1 VQNRVSDLLGKT
13 GCTGSGP
20 CIPVGRP
27 WSSSWDEVKCCGV
40 DKQTIGVAV
49 GGAAVVGVAFGMAR
63 YAYGLTLPDVRSE
76 FGLSELLLGLVASG
90 IFAGYLVGLVSV
102 PRLSARRGPRAPTT
116 VGGVCGV
123 VGAATVALA
132 PSPWILAAGAVLSG
146 SAAGWVWAPYSD
158 IVTEVAP
165 RRHQPTLLA
174 VITTGTSLGL
184 VALAVLG
191 LLATFASWRLTWAGI
206 AVAAATAALV
216 NLRAVP
222 RLDGP
227 RRDKDSSPRSLWR
240 RPMVAPLAY
249 AVLYFA
255 AVTIYFTYAS
265 EAARSGGLAASA
277 APLLFALIGV
287 GGLVALRT
295 GTMTR
300 AVGAPAVGV
309 GSVCVV
315 SSALILLGI
324 GRTSLPLTLVS
335 AVLLG
340 IGYMVGSSVLAIW
353 TAQVAADRPGDGFTM
368 ALVVGAVTSI
378 AAPAAMG
385 VLIPVFGLPELLV
398 LVAAVTAVGATGLA
412 VLPRLFGAIA
422 RRGDRT

>member
-1 VQNRVSDLLGKT
+1 
-13 GCTGSGP
+13 
-20 CIPVGRP
+20 
-27 WSSSWDEVKCCGV
+27 
-40 DKQTIGVAV
+40 
-49 GGAAVVGVAFGMAR
+49 VVGVAFGMAR
-63 YAYGLTLPDVRSE
+63 YAYGLTLPDLRSE
-76 FGLSELLLGLVASG
+76 FGLSELLLGLIASG
-90 IFAGYLVGLVSV
+90 TFAGYLVGLVSV

-132 PSPWILAAGAVLSG
+132 PSPWLLAAGAVLSG

-184 VALAVLG
+184 VALAALG
-191 LLATFASWRLTWAGI
+191 LLATLTSWRLTWAGI
-206 AVAAATAALV
+206 ALAAAVAALV

-222 RLDGP
+222 RLDARRSDKEAP
-227 RRDKDSSPRSLWR
+227 RRSVWR
-240 RPMVAPLAY
+240 RAMVPPLTY

-255 AVTIYFTYAS
+255 AITIYFTYAS
-265 EAARSGGLAASA
+265 EAARSGGLAPSA
-277 APLLFALIGV
+277 APLLFALIGA

-295 GTMTR
+295 GRMTR
-300 AVGAPAVGV
+300 AVGTPAVGV
-309 GSVCVV
+309 GSVVVV
-315 SSALILLGI
+315 SCALALLGL
-324 GRTSLPLTLVS
+324 GSTSLPLTVFS

-340 IGYMVGSSVLAIW
+340 MGYMVGSSLLAIW
-353 TAQVAADRPGDGFTM
+353 TAQVVPDRPGDGFTI

-385 VLIPVFGLPELLV
+385 ALIPVFGLPAMLV
-398 LVAAVTAVGATGLA
+398 LVAAVSAIGAITLD
-412 VLPRLFGAIA
+412 VLPRLRAAA
-422 RRGDRT
+422 RRENRS

>member
-1 VQNRVSDLLGKT
+1 
-13 GCTGSGP
+13 
-20 CIPVGRP
+20 
-27 WSSSWDEVKCCGV
+27 V
-40 DKQTIGVAV
+40 DKQTIGVGV

-76 FGLSELLLGLVASG
+76 FGLSELILGLIASG
-90 IFAGYLVGLVSV
+90 TFAGYLIGLLSV

-158 IVTEVAP
+158 IVTKVAP

-184 VALAVLG
+184 VALAALG
-191 LLATFASWRLTWAGI
+191 LLATLVSWRLTWAGI
-206 AVAAATAALV
+206 ALAAAVAALV

-222 RLDGP
+222 RVDAP
-227 RRDKDSSPRSLWR
+227 RTDKEAPRGSPWR
-240 RPMVAPLAY
+240 RAMIPPLTY
-249 AVLYFA
+249 AVLFFA
-255 AVTIYFTYAS
+255 AITIYFTYAS
-265 EAARSGGLAASA
+265 EAARSGGLAAA
-277 APLLFALIGV
+277 AGPLLFALIGV

-295 GTMTR
+295 GRMTR
-300 AVGAPAVGV
+300 AVGTPAVGV
-309 GSVCVV
+309 GSACVV
-315 SSALILLGI
+315 SCALALLGL
-324 GRTSLPLTLVS
+324 GSTSLPLTLLS
-335 AVLLG
+335 AVLFG
-340 IGYMVGSSVLAIW
+340 MGFMVGSSLLAIW
-353 TAQVAADRPGDGFTM
+353 TAKVVPDRPGDGFTI

-385 VLIPVFGLPELLV
+385 ALIPVFGLPAMLL
-398 LVAAVTAVGATGLA
+398 LVAAAVAIGAITLV
-412 VLPRLFGAIA
+412 VLPRLSRASA
-422 RRGDRT
+422 QRESRY